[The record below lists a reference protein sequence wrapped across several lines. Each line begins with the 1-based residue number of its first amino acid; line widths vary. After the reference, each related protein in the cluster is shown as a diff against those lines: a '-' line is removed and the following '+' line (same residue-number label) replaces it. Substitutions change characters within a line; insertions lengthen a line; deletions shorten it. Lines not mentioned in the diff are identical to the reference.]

1 MPDITPMQIER
12 RLIDLGKELDDSYK
26 ELEAAEHGY
35 MTAKAAWEID
45 SAGCR
50 LRIRSKYLEKGSK
63 VTVGEVEDEM
73 IIACKD
79 QMTALYISEAIVKS
93 ARANASRIRTQI
105 EIGRSVGASVRTS
118 MEIL

>member
-1 MPDITPMQIER
+1 MQIER
-12 RLIDLGKELDDSYK
+12 RLIELGKELDDSYK
-26 ELEAAEHGY
+26 ELEAAEHGF
-35 MTAKAAWEID
+35 MAAKATWEID

-50 LRIRSKYLEKGSK
+50 LRIRQRYLEKGSK

-73 IIACKD
+73 ILACRD
-79 QMTALYISEAIVKS
+79 QMTALYVSEAIVKS

>member
-1 MPDITPMQIER
+1 MPDVTPMQIER
-12 RLIDLGKELDDSYK
+12 RLIDLGKELDDQFK

-35 MTAKAAWEID
+35 MAAKAAWEID

-50 LRIRSKYLEKGSK
+50 LRIRSKYLERGSK

-73 IIACKD
+73 ILGCKD
-79 QMTALYISEAIVKS
+79 QMTVLYIAEAIVKS